1 MTVLSRLLML
11 VLLGGMFVVAP
22 TVAASAAVT
31 SPAAVAAPAAAAPY
45 QGTLT
50 TPAASVPVGTSITFS
65 YSVPSAG
72 VTSTNWVG
80 IYQAGQTPGDVGS
93 TTYQYTPDASGTVTF
108 ATTSL
113 TPGSYVAY
121 YLYDNGYDVLA
132 GPVGFTVTGASPYAG
147 GTLTSTVTS
156 VPNAQSITFSYS
168 VPTAGVTS
176 TNWVGIYEPGQTP
189 GTDASTTY
197 QYTPDASGTVT
208 FSTSALDGVGNYVAY
223 FFYDNGYQ
231 VIAGPVSFSVTPGTL
246 APAPVY
252 QRAIGAHQLA
262 GPLGVA
268 TATNGDIWATDTGRN
283 RVTEF
288 DASGRP
294 LRTIGAGLGLNQP
307 EGIALGPAGSVW
319 VADTGNDRI
328 VELSPAGRLL
338 TSFGGKGSGNA
349 QLDQPVAL
357 ALSPTAG
364 TVYVADQDNNRIEEF
379 TAAGGYAGSISV
391 PTPAGVALDRAGDI
405 WVSSPSYASGNQ
417 VYEFSPTG
425 AQLLSFGSTQASYG
439 ALGNT
444 GGIAIGPDGKV
455 YVAQSDYNV
464 ISVFGPDGTFETEF
478 GLQSN
483 TADATENLA
492 APEGLAVT
500 ASGDVLVADTGN
512 DRLVEFFPASGSAAG
527 ALVPLAAAPRGP
539 ALPLII
545 GLSLAAL
552 LLAAG
557 GAWGFLAYRRRPARS
572 AQAAAFAT
580 PAGPDPTA
588 ATASHDVASHTA
600 AAVSCEMP
608 DPATQEP
615 FAAVQQRIGGQERP
629 LKRLADVDVSR
640 RKLLVSAT
648 ALSGLAV
655 GGAALPANLR
665 KMMAATP
672 RDLRGRLSDIEH
684 IVILMQEN
692 RSFDH
697 YFGTMPGVRGFQ
709 DPTAITLPGGKS
721 VFYQPDPTHADG
733 YLTPFHYDTKSTS
746 AQQTPGTDHSW
757 GTQHQ
762 AWDNGAMDQWVAA
775 KGEYTM
781 GYFTQPDIPFH
792 WALAQAFTVCDSYH
806 CSVLGPT
813 NPNRLYM
820 WSGMLD
826 PNGTGGGPVT
836 DDSPA
841 FNNAYLSWTTYPE
854 RLEAAGVSWQVYQEE
869 DNYDDNALAWFKQF
883 SNAPTSSPLWQ
894 RGMRKRPAGW
904 FEADARAGRLP
915 QVSWL
920 VAPTAQTEHPD
931 YYPAAGAE
939 YIAGKVDAIAANEDL
954 WRSTLFILCYDEN
967 DGMFDHVPPP
977 IPPAGTTN
985 EFVDGLPIGLGF
997 RVPAIVVSPWSVG
1010 GYVCSDVLDHT
1021 SLIRLIEARFGVTE
1035 PNISAWRRA
1044 NCGDFTTA
1052 LRLPGGPARWPSQNQ
1067 AVTLAAAGASFL
1079 TAQQEVFDNPAP
1091 TIPAVNEPI
1100 PEQ

>member
-1 MTVLSRLLML
+1 MTVLSRLLRFSVL
-11 VLLGGMFVVAP
+11 VLLGGMFAVGPA
-22 TVAASAAVT
+22 VAASAAVT
-31 SPAAVAAPAAAAPY
+31 SPAAASAPAAAAPY

-50 TPAASVPVGTSITFS
+50 APVAAVAVGTSITFS

-80 IYQAGQTPGDVGS
+80 IYAAGQTPGDVGS

-108 ATTSL
+108 ATSSL
-113 TPGSYVAY
+113 SPGSYVAY
-121 YLYDNGYDVLA
+121 YLYDNGYEVLA

-147 GTLTSTVTS
+147 GTLTSTITS

-197 QYTPDASGTVT
+197 QYTQDASGTVT
-208 FSTSALDGVGNYVAY
+208 FSTSSLDGVGSYVAY

-246 APAPVY
+246 APAPAY

-262 GPLGVA
+262 GPFGVA
-268 TATNGDIWATDTGRN
+268 ANAAGDIWASDTGGN
-283 RVTEF
+283 RITEF
-288 DASGRP
+288 NASGRP
-294 LRTIGAGLGLNQP
+294 LAVIGAGVGLDQP
-307 EGIALGPAGSVW
+307 EGIALGPTGNVW
-319 VADTGNDRI
+319 VADTGNDRV
-328 VELSPAGRLL
+328 VELSPGGRRLA
-338 TSFGGKGSGNA
+338 SFGAKGSGNA

-357 ALSPTAG
+357 AVSANG
-364 TVYVADQDNNRIEEF
+364 ATVYVADQNNNRIEEF
-379 TAAGGYAGSISV
+379 TQAGGYIGSISV
-391 PTPAGVALDRAGDI
+391 PNPAGVALNGAGDI

-417 VYEFSPTG
+417 VYEFSPAG
-425 AQLLSFGSTQASYG
+425 AQLLSFGGTQASYG

-444 GGIAIGPDGKV
+444 GGIAVGPDGKI
-455 YVAQSDYNV
+455 YVAQSDYNLV
-464 ISVFGPDGTFETEF
+464 SVFNSGGVFETEF

-483 TADATENLA
+483 PANAAENLA
-492 APEGLAVT
+492 APEGLTVA
-500 ASGDVLVADTGN
+500 ASGAVLVADTGN
-512 DRLVEFFPASGSAAG
+512 DRLVEFSPASGSAA
-527 ALVPLAAAPRGP
+527 AAVVPLAPTSGGP
-539 ALPLII
+539 GVRLII

-552 LLAAG
+552 LLTAA
-557 GAWGFLAYRRRPARS
+557 GAWGILAYRRRPGR
-572 AQAAAFAT
+572 
-580 PAGPDPTA
+580 PAPAPA
-588 ATASHDVASHTA
+588 PVAP
-600 AAVSCEMP
+600 VSCEMP

-615 FAAVQQRIGGQERP
+615 FTAVQQRIAGQERP

-640 RKLLVSAT
+640 RKLLASAT

-655 GGAALPANLR
+655 GGAALPASLR
-665 KMMAATP
+665 KMMAATA

-709 DPTAITLPGGKS
+709 DPAAITLSTGNS
-721 VFYQPDPTHADG
+721 VFHQPDPAHANG

-746 AQQTPGTDHSW
+746 AQQTPGTDHTW

-762 AWDNGAMDQWVAA
+762 AWNNGAMDQWVAA

-781 GYFTQPDIPFH
+781 GYFGQADIPFH
-792 WALAQAFTVCDSYH
+792 WALAQAFTLCDNYH

-820 WSGMLD
+820 WSGMID

-894 RGMRKRPAGW
+894 RAMRKRPAGW

-931 YYPAAGAE
+931 YFPAAGAE
-939 YIAGKVDAIAANEDL
+939 YIASKLDAIAANEDL
-954 WRSTLFILCYDEN
+954 WRKTLFILTYDEN
-967 DGMFDHVPPP
+967 DGMFDHVRPPV
-977 IPPAGTTN
+977 PPAGTAN
-985 EFVDGLPIGLGF
+985 EFVDALPIGLGF

-1021 SLIRLIEARFGVTE
+1021 SLIRLIETRFGVSE

-1044 NCGDFTTA
+1044 TCGDFTTS

-1067 AVTLAAAGASFL
+1067 AVSLAAAEASFL
-1079 TAQQEVFDNPAP
+1079 AAQQQVFDNPSP

>member
-1 MTVLSRLLML
+1 MTVLSRLLRFTVL
-11 VLLGGMFVVAP
+11 VLLGGMFAVGPA
-22 TVAASAAVT
+22 VAASAAVT

-50 TPAASVPVGTSITFS
+50 APVATVAVGTSITFS

-80 IYQAGQTPGDVGS
+80 IYAAGQTPGDVGS
-93 TTYQYTPDASGTVTF
+93 TSYQYTPDASGTVTF
-108 ATTSL
+108 TTSSL
-113 TPGSYVAY
+113 SPGSYVAY
-121 YLYDNGYDVLA
+121 YLYDNGYEVLA

-168 VPTAGVTS
+168 VPTSGVTS

-208 FSTSALDGVGNYVAY
+208 FSTSSLDGVGNYVAY
-223 FFYDNGYQ
+223 FFYDNGHQ

-246 APAPVY
+246 APAPAY
-252 QRAIGAHQLA
+252 QRAIGAHQLTD
-262 GPLGVA
+262 PFGVA
-268 TATNGDIWATDTGRN
+268 ANAAGDIWATDTGRN
-283 RVTEF
+283 RITEF

-294 LRTIGAGLGLNQP
+294 LRTIGVGLGLDRP
-307 EGIALGPAGSVW
+307 EGIALGPTGNVW
-319 VADTGNDRI
+319 VADTGNDRVI
-328 VELSPAGRLL
+328 ELSPSGRRLA
-338 TSFGGKGSGNA
+338 SFGAKGSGNA
-349 QLDQPVAL
+349 QLDQPVVL
-357 ALSPTAG
+357 AVSANGG
-364 TVYVADQDNNRIEEF
+364 TVYVADQNNNRIEEF
-379 TAAGGYAGSISV
+379 TQAGGYLGSISV
-391 PTPAGVALDRAGDI
+391 PAPAGVALDGSGDI

-417 VYEFSPTG
+417 VYEFSPAG

-444 GGIAIGPDGKV
+444 GGIAVGPDRKI
-455 YVAQSDYNV
+455 YVAQSDYNLV
-464 ISVFGPDGTFETEF
+464 SVFNTDGTFETEF

-483 TADATENLA
+483 AANAAENLA
-492 APEGLAVT
+492 APEGLAVS

-512 DRLVEFFPASGSAAG
+512 DRLVEFSPASGSAAAAVVAG
-527 ALVPLAAAPRGP
+527 ATARPGSS
-539 ALPLII
+539 LPLII

-552 LLAAG
+552 LLAAA
-557 GAWGFLAYRRRPARS
+557 GAWGVLAYRRRPARP
-572 AQAAAFAT
+572 APAPAFA
-580 PAGPDPTA
+580 PAP
-588 ATASHDVASHTA
+588 
-600 AAVSCEMP
+600 VSCDMP
-608 DPATQEP
+608 DSATQEP
-615 FAAVQQRIGGQERP
+615 FAAVQQRIAGQERP

-655 GGAALPANLR
+655 GGSALPANLR

-697 YFGTMPGVRGFQ
+697 YFGTMAGVRGFQ
-709 DPTAITLPGGKS
+709 DPAAITLSTGNS
-721 VFYQPDPTHADG
+721 VFHQPDPAHANG

-746 AQQTPGTDHSW
+746 AQQTPGTDHTW

-762 AWDNGAMDQWVAA
+762 AWNNGAMDQWVAA

-781 GYFTQPDIPFH
+781 GYFGQADIPFH
-792 WALAQAFTVCDSYH
+792 WALAQAFTLCDNYH

-820 WSGMLD
+820 WSGMID

-883 SNAPTSSPLWQ
+883 SNAPTSSALWQ

-931 YYPAAGAE
+931 YFPAAGAE
-939 YIAGKVDAIAANEDL
+939 YIAGKLDAIAANEDL
-954 WRSTLFILCYDEN
+954 WRKTLFILTYDEN

-977 IPPAGTTN
+977 VPPAGTAN
-985 EFVDGLPIGLGF
+985 EFVDALPIGLGF

-1021 SLIRLIEARFGVTE
+1021 SLIRLIETRFGVSE

-1044 NCGDFTTA
+1044 TSGDFTTS
-1052 LRLPGGPARWPSQNQ
+1052 LRLPGGPARWPTQNR
-1067 AVTLAAAGASFL
+1067 AVSLAAAEASFL
-1079 TAQQEVFDNPAP
+1079 TAQQEVFDNPRP

>member
-11 VLLGGMFVVAP
+11 VLLGGMLVVAP

-31 SPAAVAAPAAAAPY
+31 SPAAVAGPAATAPY

-50 TPAASVPVGTSITFS
+50 TTATSVPVGTSITFS

-113 TPGSYVAY
+113 TAGSYVAY
-121 YLYDNGYDVLA
+121 FLYDNGYDVLA
-132 GPVGFTVTGASPYAG
+132 GPVAFTVTGASPYAG

-189 GTDASTTY
+189 GTDSSTTY

-208 FSTSALDGVGNYVAY
+208 FSTSALDGVGKYVAY
-223 FFYDNGYQ
+223 FFYDDGYQ
-231 VIAGPVSFSVTPGTL
+231 IIAGPVSFSVTPGTL
-246 APAPVY
+246 APAPVF
-252 QRAIGAHQLA
+252 QRAIGTHQLA
-262 GPLGVA
+262 GPSGVA
-268 TATNGDIWATDTGRN
+268 TAANGDIWAADTGRN
-283 RVTEF
+283 QVTEF
-288 DASGRP
+288 DPAGRP

-328 VELSPAGRLL
+328 AELSSAGRLL
-338 TSFGGKGSGNA
+338 ASFGAKGSGNG

-364 TVYVADQDNNRIEEF
+364 MVYVADQNNNRIEEF

-391 PTPAGVALDRAGDI
+391 PTPAGVALDGAGNI

-425 AQLLSFGSTQASYG
+425 TQLLSFGSTQASYG

-455 YVAQSDYNV
+455 YVAQPDYNV
-464 ISVFGPDGTFETEF
+464 ISVFGPGGAFETEF

-500 ASGDVLVADTGN
+500 ASGDVLVADAGN
-512 DRLVEFFPASGSAAG
+512 DRLVEFSPASGSAAA
-527 ALVPLAAAPRGP
+527 ALAPLATPGGP
-539 ALPLII
+539 GVALII

-552 LLAAG
+552 LLGTA

-572 AQAAAFAT
+572 AQA
-580 PAGPDPTA
+580 P
-588 ATASHDVASHTA
+588 

-709 DPTAITLPGGKS
+709 DPTAITLSTGNS
-721 VFYQPDPTHADG
+721 VFHQPDPSHANG

-746 AQQTPGTDHSW
+746 AQQTPGTDHTW

-792 WALAQAFTVCDSYH
+792 WALAQSFTVCDNYH

-826 PNGTGGGPVT
+826 PDGTGGGPVT

-883 SNAPTSSPLWQ
+883 SSAPASSPLWQ

-931 YYPAAGAE
+931 YFPAAGAE
-939 YIAGKVDAIAANEDL
+939 YIASKLDAIAANEDL

-977 IPPAGTTN
+977 VPPAGTTD

-1044 NCGDFTTA
+1044 TCGDFTTA
-1052 LRLPGGPARWPSQNQ
+1052 LRLPGGAARWPSQNH
-1067 AVTLAAAGASFL
+1067 AVSLAAAEASFL
-1079 TAQQEVFDNPAP
+1079 SAQQEVFDNPAP
-1091 TIPAVNEPI
+1091 IIPAVNEPI